1 METTHETV
9 LANVGFDSGSHYW
22 EVTIDTFVDLDD
34 IYIGVAKNVVNLY
47 TPATDT
53 GCFWGWIATGE
64 KKFEPTPEGRQINK
78 FGGLCKIGDIVGV
91 LLEFNN
97 GFASLSYYRN
107 KVSS

>member
-1 METTHETV
+1 
-9 LANVGFDSGSHYW
+9 
-22 EVTIDTFVDLDD
+22 
-34 IYIGVAKNVVNLY
+34 VNLY

-64 KKFEPTPEGRQINK
+64 KKFESAQSGRQISK

-97 GFASLSYYRN
+97 GIASLSFYRN
-107 KVSS
+107 KVSRYLGNNV